1 MKTSE
6 IRQRFL
12 DYFSGKGHEVVPSS
26 SLVPHGD
33 PTLMFTN
40 AGMVQFKSVFLG
52 NESRPR
58 STAVSSQK
66 CVRAGG
72 KHNDLEN
79 VGHTARHHTFFEML
93 GNFSFGAYF
102 KKEAIG
108 YAWEFLTDE
117 LKLDADRLFVTVFE
131 DDDEAAD
138 IWLNDVGIAPDKLA
152 RIGAKDNFWSMGDT
166 GPCGPCS
173 EIFYDHGAHIPG
185 GPPGTQEEDGDRY
198 IEIWNLVFMQYD
210 RDAEG
215 VLNPLPKPSVDTGM
229 GLERLA
235 AILQG
240 VHNNYDIDLFR
251 KLIAAACDV
260 TGVAFGD
267 SDEKDVS
274 LRVLADHLRSV
285 SFLLADGVLPSNE
298 GRGFVLRRILRRAC
312 RHGRLLGMHEAFMYR
327 LVDALVRE
335 MGQHFIE
342 LKAGQANIEQTIRIE
357 EERFIKTLDK
367 GLKLVEEAAAR
378 AGDGGII
385 PGETLFLLYDTY
397 GFPTDLTAD
406 ILRGR
411 DIALDMEGFG
421 SCMEE
426 QRTRARA
433 AWGGSGE
440 QSVPKAVFD
449 VREQYGPT
457 EFLGYQTL
465 TAEGLVTALIKDEQ
479 AVDGLAE
486 GEMGW
491 LMSNQTPFYGESG
504 GQAGDTGVIGSDAG
518 TFRVSDTKRLLPDL
532 FVHVGKV
539 EKGVVNIGDTVRCK
553 VDGERRAE
561 IQRNHT
567 ATHLMHAVLRHILG
581 EHVKQAGSLVNA
593 ERLRFD
599 FSHHQPVSTEERA
612 GIESRVNAA
621 IRANDTVDTN
631 TMTRDE
637 AVASGAMAL
646 FGEKYSDEVRVVS
659 AGFSTELCG
668 GTHVSRTGDIGLFR
682 IISETGIAAGV
693 RRIEAMTGEAAY
705 QSFVA
710 DASALSDVAGRMRVR
725 SLEAADAV
733 ATLQLRLKDTEKE
746 LVSLKARQS
755 TGILDDLIG
764 TVVDVSVNGG
774 TIKLLA
780 SEVKDIADMRDFMD
794 KARGKLKSGVIVF
807 GQVRGNKVQLV
818 AGVTKDLTGAYHAGH
833 IVREVAALCGGKG
846 GGKPD
851 MAMAGGTEPAKLKV
865 ALAAVA
871 GLIGG
876 SVDDADGPVVS
887 GKVHLKKRQAG

>member
-1 MKTSE
+1 VKTSE

-12 DYFSGKGHEVVPSS
+12 DYFSGKGHEIVPSS

-40 AGMVQFKSVFLG
+40 AGMVQFKNVFLG

-93 GNFSFGAYF
+93 GNFSFGAYS

-117 LKLDADRLFVTVFE
+117 LKLNAERLFVTVFE

-138 IWLNDVGIAPDKLA
+138 IWLNDIGIAPNKLA
-152 RIGAKDNFWSMGDT
+152 RIGAKDNFWSMGDV

-173 EIFYDHGAHIPG
+173 EIFYDHGENVPG
-185 GPPGTQEEDGDRY
+185 GPPGTSEEDGDRY

-210 RDAEG
+210 RDAGG

-235 AILQG
+235 AVLQG

-251 KLIAAACDV
+251 HLIAAACDV
-260 TGVAFGD
+260 TGVMFGD

-312 RHGRLLGMHEAFMYR
+312 RHGRLLGMHEAFIYK

-335 MGQHFIE
+335 MGDHFRE
-342 LKAGQANIEQTIRIE
+342 LKAGQTNIEQAIRIE

-378 AGDGGII
+378 AEDSGTI

-406 ILRGR
+406 ILKGR
-411 DIALDMEGFG
+411 NIALDMDGFET
-421 SCMEE
+421 CMEE
-426 QRTRARA
+426 QRSRARA
-433 AWGGSGE
+433 SWGGSGE
-440 QSVPKAVFD
+440 ESIPKAIFEL
-449 VREQYGPT
+449 REQYGPT

-465 TAEGLVTALIKDEQ
+465 IAEGVITSLIKDKK
-479 AVDGLAE
+479 AVDSLGE
-486 GEMGW
+486 GESGW
-491 LMSNQTPFYGESG
+491 LVSNQTPFYGESG
-504 GQAGDTGVIGSDAG
+504 GQAGDTGIIESDAG
-518 TFRVSDTKRLLPDL
+518 TFRVADTKKLLSDL

-539 EKGVVNIGDTVRCK
+539 EKGTFNVRDIVRCE
-553 VDGERRAE
+553 VDEERRTA
-561 IQRNHT
+561 IRRNHT
-567 ATHLMHAVLRHILG
+567 ATHLMHAILRDVLG

-599 FSHHQPVSTEERA
+599 FSHHQPLSVAERA
-612 GIESRVNAA
+612 GIEARVNAA
-621 IRANDTVDTN
+621 IWANDPVNTN
-631 TMTRDE
+631 IMTQDE
-637 AVASGAMAL
+637 AIGSGAMAL
-646 FGEKYSDEVRVVS
+646 FGEKYGDEVRVVS
-659 AGFSTELCG
+659 AGPSIELCG
-668 GTHVSRTGDIGLFR
+668 GTHVSRTGDIGPFR

-693 RRIEAMTGEAAY
+693 RRIEATTGAAAY

-710 DASALSDVAGRMRVR
+710 DTDALNDVAGRVKVR
-725 SLEAADAV
+725 PFEVADAV
-733 ATLQLRLKDTEKE
+733 ATLQIRLKDAEKE
-746 LVSLKARQS
+746 MTSLKAKQS
-755 TGILDDLIG
+755 TGMLDDLIG
-764 TVVDVSVNGG
+764 TVVDVSANGK

-780 SEVKDIADMRDFMD
+780 AEVKGVADLRDFMD
-794 KARGKLKSGVIVF
+794 KAKGKLKSGVIVF
-807 GQVRGNKVQLV
+807 GQVKGGKVQLV
-818 AGVTKDLTGAYHAGH
+818 AGVTRDLTGVYHAGN
-833 IVREVAALCGGKG
+833 IVRELATLCGGKG

-851 MAMAGGTEPAKLKV
+851 IAMAGGSEPEKLKA

-871 GLIGG
+871 EL
-876 SVDDADGPVVS
+876 
-887 GKVHLKKRQAG
+887 LKG